1 MAESKPSTDYVESVA
16 DERVV
21 PSPDE
26 LKRSGDADPNDPQV
40 SRSHLTEMFREPQL
54 T

>member
-21 PSPDE
+21 PCPDE
-26 LKRSGDADPNDPQV
+26 LKGTGDVDPNDPQV
-40 SRSHLTEMFREPQL
+40 SPTRLQKTFKGPR
-54 T
+54 